1 VMHSINRVDEV
12 IRILC
17 RLGITAN
24 YDGFY
29 QAVYAV
35 DLAVAAPEKLQSV
48 TNFIYPEVAAKYN
61 TAPDNVRKNIAKV
74 CSLAWER
81 NPALLSEIAM
91 YELKKKP
98 GTSEFLA
105 ILAVYVI
112 SNHQDGF
119 HATAMQC
126 V

>member
-1 VMHSINRVDEV
+1 MGGDVGMISL
-12 IRILC
+12 LC

-29 QAVYAV
+29 QTVHAVE
-35 DLAVAAPEKLQSV
+35 LAVAAPEKLQSV

-61 TAPDNVRKNIAKV
+61 TTPDNVRKNIAKV

-81 NPALLSEIAM
+81 NPQLLSEIAM
-91 YELKKKP
+91 HKLKKKP

-105 ILAVYVI
+105 IVTVEVMWD
-112 SNHQDGF
+112 S
-119 HATAMQC
+119 
-126 V
+126 

>member
-1 VMHSINRVDEV
+1 MIIN
-12 IRILC
+12 ILC

-29 QAVYAV
+29 QTVYAV
-35 DLAVAAPEKLQSV
+35 KLAVDEPERLQSV
-48 TNFIYPEVAAKYN
+48 TNCIYPEVAAKYN
-61 TAPDNVRKNIAKV
+61 TSPDNVRKNISKI
-74 CSLAWER
+74 CTLAWEM
-81 NPALLSEIAM
+81 NPQLLSEMAM
-91 YELKKKP
+91 HEINKKP

-105 ILAVYVI
+105 ILAVHVI

-126 V
+126 G